1 MASQS
6 IPQDLPAAVGGLHDD
21 QELCQYLLRNL
32 DASAT
37 LEILPSKIHLSGT
50 GLFAKKA
57 FPAGV
62 EIFRSTPLVNCV
74 GDGKHAMIC
83 DYCYTSRASTIN
95 AEGNFRSEGDVLPTI
110 TLCKRCRVCGYCST
124 VRILAHYLEFRSVDY
139 GKTNLCQNCQIK
151 AWRAYHRF
159 ECEALMQFPPP
170 VFWTRMLYR
179 VLAMEKHCPF
189 SEIEW
194 RALSHLW
201 GQLEQ
206 NPLAIDIDTIT
217 ANAMNAEILIQSG
230 LDHEAIRYLLC
241 KVTSSLGTYTLSW
254 GD

>member
-6 IPQDLPAAVGGLHDD
+6 IPQDLPAPVTSLHDD

-37 LEILPSKIHLSGT
+37 LEILPSKIHIN

-57 FPAGV
+57 FPEGV

-74 GDGKHAMIC
+74 GDGKRAIVC

-95 AEGNFRSEGDVLPTI
+95 FEGNFRAEGDVMPTI
-110 TLCKRCRVCGYCST
+110 TLCKECRVCGYCST
-124 VRILAHYLEFRSVDY
+124 VRILAHYLEFPKVNY
-139 GKTNLCQNCQIK
+139 GETNLCQNCQIK

-159 ECEALMQFPPP
+159 ECEALIQSPPI
-170 VFWTRMLYR
+170 FWMRMLYR
-179 VLAMEKHCPF
+179 VLAMHKHCPF

-194 RALSHLW
+194 RALCHLW
-201 GQLEQ
+201 GQLEH

-217 ANAMNAEILIQSG
+217 GNAMNAENLIQSG
-230 LDHEAIRYLLC
+230 IDHDAIRYLLC